1 MKRMML
7 LLCLAALVVPATAQ
21 HFKQVTGFTG
31 SMASVAAG
39 RSEVWG
45 VNTSGQ
51 VFRLAGTK
59 FVSVPGTLSQIVV
72 GGGTLLQKDE
82 IWGLD
87 ASGNVFHFSY
97 GKKSFIQLPG
107 LLSQIAVGE
116 GDIDS
121 CHPYEVWG
129 INSNQNIFRYNYCT
143 NKFDGISG
151 FLLQIST
158 AGGGVWGLNFASEL
172 YAFNFSNQT
181 FQDTLINGYGIF
193 AADVNDVWALNGSG
207 QIIAAGA
214 SGGHFGA
221 GSIPGTLAQISA
233 GGDGVW
239 GINSSQLIFRF
250 DPASGNF
257 VNVPG
262 FLAQIA
268 VGSGAGV
275 WGVAPNSGEVF
286 TFVRP

>member
-7 LLCLAALVVPATAQ
+7 LLCLAALIVPATAQ

-51 VFRLAGTK
+51 VFRLTGTK
-59 FVSVPGTLSQIVV
+59 FVSVPGTLSQIAV
-72 GGGTLLQKDE
+72 GGGTVTQKDE

-87 ASGNVFHFSY
+87 SSGSVFHFNY
-97 GKKSFIQLPG
+97 GKKSFTQLPG
-107 LLSQIAVGE
+107 FLSQIAVGE

-129 INSNQNIFRYNYCT
+129 INSNQNIFRYNYCS
-143 NKFDGISG
+143 KQFDSIPG
-151 FLLQIST
+151 FLTQIST
-158 AGGGVWGLNFASEL
+158 AGGAVWGINSSAEL
-172 YAFNFSNQT
+172 FAFNFSNQT
-181 FQDTLINGYGIF
+181 FQDTKIGTAVFL
-193 AADVNDVWALNGSG
+193 AADVNGVWALGTNEGIFWVGAFAG
-207 QIIAAGA
+207 QFAF
-214 SGGHFGA
+214 SKF
-221 GSIPGTLAQISA
+221 PGTLQQIAA

-239 GINSSQLIFRF
+239 GINSSQSIFRL
-250 DPASGNF
+250 DPSSGTF
-257 VNVPG
+257 VNVSG
-262 FLAQIA
+262 FLTQIA

>member
-7 LLCLAALVVPATAQ
+7 LLCLAALIVPATAQ

-51 VFRLAGTK
+51 VFRLTGTK
-59 FVSVPGTLSQIVV
+59 FVSVPGTLSQIAV
-72 GGGTLLQKDE
+72 GGGTVTQKDE

-87 ASGNVFHFSY
+87 SSGSVFHFNY
-97 GKKSFIQLPG
+97 GKKSFTQLPG
-107 LLSQIAVGE
+107 FLSQIAVGE

-143 NKFDGISG
+143 KKFDSISG
-151 FLLQIST
+151 FLTQIST
-158 AGGGVWGLNFASEL
+158 AGGAVWGLNFSSEL

-207 QIIAAGA
+207 EIIAAGA
-214 SGGHFGA
+214 SGGNFGA
-221 GSIPGTLAQISA
+221 SLIPGTLAQISA

-250 DPASGNF
+250 DPGSGTF
-257 VNVPG
+257 VNVSG
-262 FLAQIA
+262 FLTQIA

-275 WGVAPNSGEVF
+275 WGVAPNSGDVF

>member
-1 MKRMML
+1 MKKTML
-7 LLCLAALVVPATAQ
+7 LLCLAALIVPASAQ

-31 SMASVAAG
+31 SMVEVAAG

-45 VNTSGQ
+45 INTSSQ
-51 VFRLAGTK
+51 LFRLAGGK
-59 FVSVPGTLSQIVV
+59 FVSVPGTLNRIAV

-87 ASGNVFHFSY
+87 SSGNVFHFNY
-97 GKKSFIQLPG
+97 GKKSFTQLPG
-107 LLSQIAVGE
+107 SLSQIAVGE

-129 INSNQNIFRYNYCT
+129 INVNENIFRYNYCT
-143 NKFDGISG
+143 KKFDSIPG
-151 FLLQIST
+151 FLTVIAT
-158 AGGGVWGLNFASEL
+158 CGGGVWGINSSSEL
-172 YAFNFSNQT
+172 FAFNFSNQT
-181 FQDTLINGYGIF
+181 FQDTTFSGPIF
-193 AADVNDVWALNGSG
+193 LAADVYGVWAIGTNGA
-207 QIIAAGA
+207 IAWVGA
-214 SGGHFGA
+214 FGGAYGE
-221 GSIPGTLAQISA
+221 GIIPGSLAQIAA

-239 GINSSQLIFRF
+239 GINSSQSIFRL

-262 FLAQIA
+262 FLTQIA

-275 WGVAPNSGEVF
+275 WGVSPNSGEVF
-286 TFVRP
+286 TLVRP